1 MKNEHKLVYLEDRIR
16 FLESEIEQLT
26 KENLVLREKHEIQE
40 TVFNKSLVGYY
51 IFVGGVF
58 QMINPVVSSYTSYTP
73 EEIVGNR
80 ADFMVF
86 PEDKSLVRKKAKAML
101 AGELLSPYE
110 FRIITKDNKIRWVAE
125 AVAAITFDGRPAV
138 VGNAMDITKQKE
150 SERMLWESGN
160 LYRTIFETTGTG
172 VVIIEDNKI
181 LSLINSEFEKIT
193 GYSREEWEGKK
204 TWVGL
209 IYKDDLARLEEYH
222 RLRRIDAKLAPR
234 TYEFRLVDKWGNVKN
249 ILSTNCLIPG
259 TNKHVCSIIDITEL
273 VEKGSELLIKT
284 RNLEELNTALRVMLQ
299 QRTDDREELER
310 TLMNGV
316 KSLIMPHL
324 VKLRKEGSERRREI
338 YSELIA
344 SNLDELFSH
353 FSLKLSSRFRN
364 LSATE
369 IQLAHLIKDGKTSKE
384 IADILGVSP
393 SVVDVYRYRLRK
405 KLGLN
410 KQKVNLRAHLLS
422 LP

>member
-16 FLESEIEQLT
+16 FLEAEIEQLT
-26 KENLVLREKHEIQE
+26 KENLVLQEKHEIQE

-58 QMINPVVSSYTSYTP
+58 RMINPVVSSYTNYTP

-193 GYSREEWEGKK
+193 GYSREEW
-204 TWVGL
+204 
-209 IYKDDLARLEEYH
+209 
-222 RLRRIDAKLAPR
+222 
-234 TYEFRLVDKWGNVKN
+234 
-249 ILSTNCLIPG
+249 
-259 TNKHVCSIIDITEL
+259 
-273 VEKGSELLIKT
+273 
-284 RNLEELNTALRVMLQ
+284 
-299 QRTDDREELER
+299 
-310 TLMNGV
+310 
-316 KSLIMPHL
+316 
-324 VKLRKEGSERRREI
+324 
-338 YSELIA
+338 
-344 SNLDELFSH
+344 
-353 FSLKLSSRFRN
+353 
-364 LSATE
+364 
-369 IQLAHLIKDGKTSKE
+369 
-384 IADILGVSP
+384 
-393 SVVDVYRYRLRK
+393 
-405 KLGLN
+405 
-410 KQKVNLRAHLLS
+410 
-422 LP
+422 